1 MKVKILIL
9 AVLLPV
15 FASAQS
21 ANFSIKGK
29 IGNLNTPAKIYLEYM
44 DNEVSHEDSAIL
56 VNGEFSL
63 SGTITNS
70 AGISSARMS
79 LSHGGEGKAY
89 AIYKGGD
96 VIYPY
101 FGNEKITITSN
112 DSLINAQIAGSKVY
126 NEFVAYNTIIGGT
139 MMQLTK
145 NANID
150 YASGSEEEKS
160 EPDYAKGV
168 DARFR
173 ENIAKRSEKQLQFA
187 KDHPNAYFGLIALS
201 EGAGS
206 KVDVARVQP
215 IYETLSPD
223 LKATDMGKELGQR
236 IKAVSITSVGDA
248 APLFTQNDMN
258 GNPVSLADLKGKIVL
273 IDFWASWC
281 VPCRGEN
288 PNLAHQ
294 YRLYKDKG
302 FQILS
307 VSLDTDKKNW
317 LKAINQDGMPWLHIS
332 DLKGWNNAVG
342 RLYGVRAVPACFLID
357 KDGKIIAN
365 DLRGDAL
372 NAKLAEV
379 IK

>member
-1 MKVKILIL
+1 
-9 AVLLPV
+9 
-15 FASAQS
+15 
-21 ANFSIKGK
+21 
-29 IGNLNTPAKIYLEYM
+29 
-44 DNEVSHEDSAIL
+44 
-56 VNGEFSL
+56 
-63 SGTITNS
+63 
-70 AGISSARMS
+70 
-79 LSHGGEGKAY
+79 
-89 AIYKGGD
+89 
-96 VIYPY
+96 
-101 FGNEKITITSN
+101 
-112 DSLINAQIAGSKVY
+112 
-126 NEFVAYNTIIGGT
+126 

-160 EPDYAKGV
+160 DPDYAKGV